1 MPWLLQHMILQVP
14 QKDRVRKRWKGKQVK
29 VLYELVT
36 VNGEYVSREMPLSDR
51 EGGCRMKICESGD
64 LPAELSGRAPDH
76 E

>member
-1 MPWLLQHMILQVP
+1 M
-14 QKDRVRKRWKGKQVK
+14 K

-36 VNGEYVSREMPLSDR
+36 VNREYVSREMPLSDR